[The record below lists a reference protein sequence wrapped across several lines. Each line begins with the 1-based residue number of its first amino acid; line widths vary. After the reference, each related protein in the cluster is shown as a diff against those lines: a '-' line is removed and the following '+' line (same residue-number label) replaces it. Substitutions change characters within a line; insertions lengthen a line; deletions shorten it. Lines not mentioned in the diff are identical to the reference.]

1 VEPTGTIGARRTGQA
16 LIFDADDT
24 LWENNILFERVID
37 DFLEWVAHPTLDRV
51 EIRAILDDIERA
63 NVVTHGYGSAIF
75 LHSLGDC
82 LARLRERPATEAERR
97 QIEELAVAL
106 VERRVEL
113 VPGVADTLTDLGRRH
128 DLLLLTK
135 GNTEEQQRKIDAS
148 GLGHHF
154 RQTYIVME
162 KNVEV
167 YRQVVAEH
175 GLVPTNTWMIGNSPK
190 SDILPARAAGM
201 NAVYIPDPYPWAL
214 EHADLDPD
222 DDRIL
227 TLSTFPDLLD
237 HF

>member
-1 VEPTGTIGARRTGQA
+1 V

-37 DFLEWVAHPTLDRV
+37 DFLEWVAHPTLDRA

-75 LHSLGDC
+75 LHSLAEC
-82 LARLRERPATEAERR
+82 LARLRMRPATEAERR

-113 VPGVADTLTDLGRRH
+113 VPGVADTLTELGHRH

-135 GNTEEQQRKIDAS
+135 GDTAEQQRKIDAS

-154 RQTYIVME
+154 RSAHIVVE

-167 YRQVVAEH
+167 YQQLAAEH
-175 GLVPTNTWMIGNSPK
+175 GLNPATTWMIGNSPK

-201 NAVYIPDPYPWAL
+201 NAVYIPNAHPWAL
-214 EHADLDPD
+214 DQAELDPSD
-222 DDRIL
+222 ELVL
-227 TLSTFPDLLD
+227 TLSSFSDLLD